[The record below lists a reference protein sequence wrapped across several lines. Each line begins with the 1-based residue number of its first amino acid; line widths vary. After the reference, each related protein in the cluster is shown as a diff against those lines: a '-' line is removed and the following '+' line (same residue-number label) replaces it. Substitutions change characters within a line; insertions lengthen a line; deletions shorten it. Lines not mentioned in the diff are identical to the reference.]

1 MAKSVALEVTK
12 EMLPEEV
19 RGAGEGRRGG
29 VLPSATVCH
38 PSATVCSPSATRLP
52 PVAGPAGGNAGVNMG
67 GF

>member
-29 VLPSATVCH
+29 VLPSATVC
-38 PSATVCSPSATRLP
+38 SPSATRLP
-52 PVAGPAGGNAGVNMG
+52 PIAGPAGGNAGVNMG

>member
-19 RGAGEGRRGG
+19 RGAGEGRQGS
-29 VLPSATVCH
+29 VLPA
-38 PSATVCSPSATRLP
+38 ATRLQ
-52 PVAGPAGGNAGVNMG
+52 PVVGPAGGNAGVNMG

>member
-29 VLPSATVCH
+29 VLPSATRLPPVCNRLP
-38 PSATVCSPSATRLP
+38 PSAARLP

>member
-29 VLPSATVCH
+29 VLPSATRLQ
-38 PSATVCSPSATRLP
+38 PSAARLP
-52 PVAGPAGGNAGVNMG
+52 PVAGPAGGNTGVNMG